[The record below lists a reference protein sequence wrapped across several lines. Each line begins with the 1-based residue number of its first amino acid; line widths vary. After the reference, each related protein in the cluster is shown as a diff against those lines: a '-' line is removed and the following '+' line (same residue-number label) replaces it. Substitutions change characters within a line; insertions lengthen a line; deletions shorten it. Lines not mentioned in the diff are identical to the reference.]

1 MGASDG
7 SIGATTKVVDH
18 GSPSSRWDLVVL
30 GDGYQ
35 ATELAKYHT
44 DVQAFIDRIRVT
56 PPWDELWCGVNV
68 WRVDVT
74 STDSGADEP
83 TDCGGPGTT
92 PRTFFDATFCSP
104 WGDTRLER
112 LLTVD
117 SARADAAAKEAV
129 PLRNQTLVIV
139 NSSKYGGSG
148 GSVATCSTHEAAA
161 EIAIHEIGHSA
172 FGLADEY
179 ENGETASG
187 TEPLEPNVTFDAN
200 RATNKW
206 RDLIAASTPMP
217 SSCNA
222 DCMGCEPPTTP
233 PGPGAVGAYEGA
245 FYFRCGAYRPL
256 PSCYMRD
263 YGPFCPVC
271 SRVMRQTLQPFL
283 PPESVALQTP
293 SLDFGNVPEGVGG
306 AGVTTFRAVV
316 FEVSTCRRLTFRILS
331 GPTGDFTAAPPTA
344 VDVLAGP
351 YSPANYARLWI
362 SYTSTT
368 AGATASGSV
377 TVQLDQTGQT
387 WTIPITAATVPRPRT
402 EVVLVLDRSGSMDE
416 DAGDGTTKITKLREA
431 AGVFVDAMLPGDG
444 LSIVRY
450 SLAAQR
456 LTDVTD
462 VGPAP
467 GGLGRTAALE
477 QINSPALDPAGWTS
491 IGAGVGAGRAA
502 LDDGQAAAS
511 PPYDVQ
517 AMVVLTDGMENTP
530 PTIAAA
536 SAGLSANTFAI
547 GLGLPH
553 NISVAALQA
562 LTQGHQ
568 GYLLVTG
575 ALDTSQR
582 YRLAKY
588 FLQILAG
595 VTNANVILDPHGNL
609 PFGAEHRIPFVVSE
623 ADIGL
628 DTFLLTPHPEIMD
641 FTLETPDGTRLDA
654 STAAGLGTGDY
665 VVGGDVA
672 YHRLVLPA
680 VPDPA
685 VAAHEGVWTAV
696 LRLRRKPHARLT
708 RVEPTGSQ
716 AVAGLPYDLLVH
728 CYSNLTFQAEALQA
742 SLLPGEQ
749 VRLVARI
756 REYDVPV
763 EDRGTVWA
771 EIRQPGG
778 GQQSVTLAPTPGG
791 DHVGAFTTTSPG
803 LYPIRVRAQGETL
816 HGSRFTRE
824 QVLTAVAIDGGGHP
838 PGLGEGDALVDL
850 LCCLVSHQAIRPETF
865 ERWGID
871 PELARRCLE
880 RLCEEHRA
888 SDREALTCDSP
899 ASRCGNPRAPR
910 RPGI

>member
-7 SIGATTKVVDH
+7 SIGGTTKVVDH
-18 GSPSSRWDLVVL
+18 GSPSARWDLVVL

-35 ATELAKYHT
+35 ASELAKYHT
-44 DVQAFIDRIRVT
+44 DVQAFVDRIRVT
-56 PPWDELWCGVNV
+56 PPYDELWCGINV

-104 WGDTRLER
+104 WGSTRLER

-117 SARADAAAKEAV
+117 SGRADAAALAAV

-148 GSVATCSTHEAAA
+148 GAIATCSTNVQAA

-179 ENGETASG
+179 ENGGTASG
-187 TEPLEPNVTFDAN
+187 AEPFEPNVTFDAN

-206 RDLIAASTPMP
+206 RDLIAATTPMP
-217 SSCNA
+217 SACNA
-222 DCMGCEPPTTP
+222 GCTGCTP
-233 PGPGAVGAYEGA
+233 PATPPAPGAVGAYEGA
-245 FYFRCGAYRPL
+245 FYVKCGAYRPL

-271 SRVMRQTLQPFL
+271 ARVIRQTLQPFL
-283 PPESVALQTP
+283 PPEAVVLQTP
-293 SLDFGNVPEGVGG
+293 SLSFGNVPEGVGG

-316 FEVSTCRRLTFRILS
+316 FEVNTCRRLTFRILS
-331 GPTGDFTAAPPTA
+331 GPSGGFAAPPPTV

-351 YSPANYARLWI
+351 YSPADHARLWI
-362 SYTSTT
+362 AYTSTT

-377 TVQLDQTGQT
+377 TVRLDQTGQT

-402 EVVLVLDRSGSMDE
+402 EVVLVLDHSGSMQE
-416 DAGDGTTKITKLREA
+416 DAGDGTTKVQKLREA
-431 AGVFVDAMLPGDG
+431 AGVFVEAMLPGDG
-444 LSIVRY
+444 LSVVRFDDT
-450 SLAAQR
+450 AQR

-467 GGLGRTAALE
+467 GGPGRAAALA
-477 QINSPALDPAGWTS
+477 QINSPALDPAGATS
-491 IGAGVGAGRAA
+491 IGAGVVRGRAA
-502 LDDGQAAAS
+502 LVDGQAAAS

-517 AMVVLTDGMENTP
+517 AMVVLTDGVENTA

-536 SAGLSANTFAI
+536 SASLSANTFAI

-582 YRLAKY
+582 HRLAKY

-595 VTNANVILDPHGNL
+595 VTNANVILDPHGEL
-609 PFGAEHRIPFVVSE
+609 PFNAEHRIPFVVSE

-628 DTFLLTPHPEIMD
+628 DAFLLTSHPEIVE
-641 FTLETPDGTRLDA
+641 FALETPDGTRLDA

-665 VVGGDVA
+665 IVADEVA

-685 VAAHEGVWTAV
+685 VASHEGVWNAV
-696 LRLRRKPHARLT
+696 LTMRRKPDLRLT
-708 RVEPTGSQ
+708 RGEPRVRG
-716 AVAGLPYDLLVH
+716 AAAGLPYELLVH
-728 CYSNLTFQAEALQA
+728 CYSNLTFQAEVLQA
-742 SLLPGEQ
+742 SLLPGEE

-771 EIRQPGG
+771 EIDGPGG
-778 GQQSVTLAPTPGG
+778 GQTSVTLTPTPGG
-791 DHVGAFTTTSPG
+791 DHVGAFKTTSPG
-803 LYPIRVRAQGETL
+803 LYSIRVRAQGETF
-816 HGSRFTRE
+816 HGNRFTRE
-824 QVLTAVAIDGGGHP
+824 QVLSAVAIVGGGTT
-838 PGLGEGDALVDL
+838 PGLESGGDIVDL
-850 LCCLVSHQAIRPETF
+850 LCCLVATGAISAETF
-865 ERWGID
+865 ERWGVD
-871 PELARRCLE
+871 PGLARRCLD
-880 RLCEEHRA
+880 RLCRKRRA
-888 SDREALTCDSP
+888 SDREEVDL
-899 ASRCGNPRAPR
+899 R
-910 RPGI
+910 